1 MLFSR
6 LIFARL
12 NKSKAREEEWKA
24 KARSQI
30 EKDELRLRE
39 MNEQRRKDQMIL
51 KAQKDM
57 DLQLKKDNLER
68 IRRAQMYK
76 QRQQMEKAEAS
87 DKKCRELQ
95 RRKEELLK
103 IRKQNASA
111 AKIKKDRLLEV
122 LEKSKSGGS
131 SGIKKLLKLVSSE
144 DPANDSSPNGRKLI
158 DDNTGK
164 TFLEEGSTVEDEQAS
179 PIAPN
184 KSFPRSIRFEDS
196 TS

>member
-1 MLFSR
+1 M
-6 LIFARL
+6 
-12 NKSKAREEEWKA
+12 NKSKAREEEGKA

-51 KAQKDM
+51 KAQRDM

-179 PIAPN
+179 PITPN